1 MTTDFNHRYGAGALP
16 LRTLRTASWLALAA
30 MLVAAPAAAQ
40 DLPAGE
46 GSESAEGDIVVTGT
60 LIANPNLEK
69 STPVAVISQDEIDL
83 RQATVAEHLLRDL
96 PGSVPG
102 VGSAVSFGS
111 RGAATANLR
120 GLGAGRNLVLL
131 DGNRVVPTDLGGF
144 ADLNNIPLGLVER
157 VDVLTGGAS
166 TTYGADAVAGV
177 VNFVTRKTFSGFE
190 INGTQTITERGDAPT
205 SRIEALFGG
214 NFDDGRGNI
223 VVGLGYQRSDP
234 LYQPDRSF
242 GRINI
247 SSLTG
252 LTSGSTWAVPGA
264 FSAPG
269 LGTRQFLP
277 ETGALSASTARELFN
292 VNPYQLYQTPFER
305 ENVYAAA
312 RYEIFDDIDVY
323 AQALYS
329 KNTVQLSLAPSGIAG
344 ETMAIPYSNPFLP
357 AAARSQFCAANGL
370 SVAQC
375 TAAAAA
381 TSPTDPG
388 YRTFTTATVRRF
400 AEGGARETDI
410 VTRFNQYVGGL
421 RGRLGGN
428 LKFDVGVSYGESER
442 TDNRAGQ
449 VRRSRVQQALLA
461 TNTAT
466 CLTATDGCVPLN
478 VFGAEGSIT
487 PEMLAFLTATT
498 TTQTRTT
505 LTRAYGLVNGDLGFS
520 SPFADTP
527 VSIALGTEYRRY
539 TAGVTG
545 DALSKTAGEIIGET
559 AVTEVKGDYDVSELF
574 GEIIAP
580 LVEDKPF
587 AHQLTLE
594 AGFRYSDYSTAG
606 SNWTWK
612 VGGTWEPVR
621 GFSLRANYQQAARAP
636 NIGELYQPQVTGT
649 GQLKTDPCQFALPV
663 GNAALTAICIA
674 QGAPANQIGSINEP
688 GNGSVNVTTG
698 GNLALG
704 VETAKSWTVGAIF
717 EPALV
722 PGLTVSVD
730 YYNITIE
737 DAISTPTIGD
747 VVSACFDPAFN
758 PTLAVTAA
766 CTAIRRNTTTGQ
778 LSGPTAT
785 TAGLPLN
792 LSNLGWIRTDGID
805 LAINYRRDLGFARLA
820 LAFSGNWTGSSKFRA
835 TPSSITRECVGYYS
849 TNCNAFGYNATT
861 NGAIQP
867 EFSWNQRT
875 TLSFGPADVSLLW
888 RHIDGV
894 RYEPLATST
903 IQPQFARIKAHDYFD
918 LSSRVE
924 VSDRLTLTFTVTN
937 LFDKQPPIVGANVG
951 PSSFNAGNTYPSTY
965 DVLGRRYSLSARVNF

>member
-1 MTTDFNHRYGAGALP
+1 MNNSFFNMRRIGMGPIAKRSGSSLLVVA
-16 LRTLRTASWLALAA
+16 AILAA
-30 MLVAAPAAAQ
+30 PVQAQ
-40 DLPAGE
+40 DVGADETGGTADE
-46 GSESAEGDIVVTGT
+46 IIVTGT

-69 STPVAVISQDEIDL
+69 STPVAVISSDEIDL
-83 RQATVAEHLLRDL
+83 RQVTVAEHLLRDL

-177 VNFVTRKTFSGFE
+177 VNFVTRRNFSGFE
-190 INGTQTITERGDAPT
+190 LVGTQTITERGDAPT
-205 SRIEALFGG
+205 SRVEALFGG

-223 VVGLGYQRSDP
+223 VVGLGYQHSDP

-242 GRINI
+242 GEINI
-247 SSLTG
+247 SSVTG
-252 LTSGSTWAVPGA
+252 NTSGSTWAVPGA

-269 LGTRQFLP
+269 LGTRQFIP
-277 ETGALSASTARELFN
+277 TTGALSASTTRELFN
-292 VNPYQLYQTPFER
+292 VNPYQLYQTPFQR

-312 RYEIFDDIDVY
+312 RYEVIDDVEVY

-329 KNTVQLSLAPSGIAG
+329 KNSVKLSLAPSGIAG
-344 ETMAIPYSNPFLP
+344 ETMVIPYNNPFLP
-357 AAARSQFCAANGL
+357 AAARAQFCAANGVT
-370 SVAQC
+370 VAQC
-375 TAAAAA
+375 NAAATA
-381 TSPTDPG
+381 TSPTDPN
-388 YRTFTTATVRRF
+388 YRTFTTAAVRRF

-421 RGRLGGN
+421 RGKLSSS

-461 TNTAT
+461 TNAGT

-487 PEMLAFLTATT
+487 PAMLAFLTATT

-505 LTRAYGLVNGDLGFS
+505 LLRGYGLINGDIGVA
-520 SPFADTP
+520 SPLADTP
-527 VSIALGTEYRRY
+527 ISLALGTEYRRY
-539 TAGVTG
+539 TASTTG
-545 DALSKTAGEIIGET
+545 DALSKTSGEIIGEA
-559 AVTEVKGDYDVSELF
+559 AVTDVFGKYDVSEVF

-580 LVEDKPF
+580 LIEDKPF
-587 AHQLTLE
+587 FHKLTLE
-594 AGFRYSDYSTAG
+594 AGVRYSDYSTAG

-612 VGGTWEPVR
+612 VGGTWEPLR
-621 GFSLRANYQQAARAP
+621 GFSLRGNYQQASRAP

-698 GNLALG
+698 GNRALG

-717 EPALV
+717 EPAFV
-722 PGLTVSVD
+722 PGLTVSLD

-747 VVSACFDPAFN
+747 VIAACFDPAFN
-758 PTLAVTAA
+758 PRLEVTAA
-766 CTAIRRNTTTGQ
+766 CSAIRRNTTTGQ

-785 TAGLPLN
+785 TAGLPLT

-805 LAINYRRDLGFARLA
+805 LAVNYRRDLGFARLA
-820 LAFSGNWTGSSKFRA
+820 LSFNGNWTGSSKFRA

-894 RYEPLATST
+894 RYEPIATST
-903 IQPQFARIKAHDYFD
+903 ILPQFARIKAHDYFD

-924 VSDRLTLTFTVTN
+924 VSERLALTFTVTN
-937 LFDKQPPIVGANVG
+937 LLDKQPPIVGANAG

-965 DVLGRRYSLSARVNF
+965 DVLGRRYSVSARVTF